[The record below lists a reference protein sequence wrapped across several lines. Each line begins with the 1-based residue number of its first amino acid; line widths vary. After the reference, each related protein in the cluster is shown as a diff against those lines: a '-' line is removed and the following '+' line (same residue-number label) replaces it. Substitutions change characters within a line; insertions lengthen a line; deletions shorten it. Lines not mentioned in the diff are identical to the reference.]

1 MKLLL
6 DPRRCLKSSKFWY
19 ESTVRQPT
27 QPGERP
33 VRLCTFGDVPD
44 LVESAIAMMRETEGV
59 EIERNIAERGVTAIR
74 R

>member
-1 MKLLL
+1 
-6 DPRRCLKSSKFWY
+6 
-19 ESTVRQPT
+19 
-27 QPGERP
+27 
-33 VRLCTFGDVPD
+33 LCTFGDVPD